1 MKNIYLLVGPSGS
14 GKSSVAQ
21 ELERRYGLKEVVSY
35 TERPRRYLGEK
46 GHIFVT
52 PKEFDSLGPMCAF
65 TVYNG
70 YRYGVPRSCVN
81 ECDTYVIDP
90 AGVRYL
96 KEHYAGAKG
105 IVTIVIWVPERTR
118 IQRMVN
124 RGDTGEKI
132 FSRIAC
138 DAKEFRDFETLCDTV
153 LVNSSLDATV
163 ENAYRFITERESQ
176 NLHF

>member
-21 ELERRYGLKEVVSY
+21 ELERRYGMKEVVSY

-52 PKEFDSLGPMCAF
+52 PTEFDSLGWMCAL
-65 TVYNG
+65 TLYNG
-70 YRYGVPRSCVN
+70 YRYGVPQSCVD

-90 AGVRYL
+90 AGASYL
-96 KEHYAGAKG
+96 KEHYTGTRG
-105 IVTIVIWVPERTR
+105 IVTIGIWAPERTR

-124 RGDTGEKI
+124 RGDAAEKI
-132 FSRIAC
+132 ASRISY
-138 DAKEFRDFETLCDTV
+138 DAKEFRNFESHCNIVLINGKLNSTV
-153 LVNSSLDATV
+153 R
-163 ENAYRFITERESQ
+163 NAYKFITEKEK
-176 NLHF
+176 